1 MKKSTRRLLAMILGV
16 VLMFS
21 TFSFTSSEFQK
32 TVWGFEEETDDVEN
46 LKNLE
51 SDNAKISIPDLGYLY
66 SGKAITPKITVEY
79 DGIPL
84 IQNTDYTV
92 SYSNNINAGTAKYII
107 KGINDYTG
115 TVEREFTILP
125 YNLNSEN
132 VTIDDSN
139 LQEDLEFNGKDR
151 TPIVQL
157 KYNGQALNPMADFVT
172 HYENNFYPGTA
183 KITIKGIGNFTG
195 EVVKTFKIIKTP
207 IGNVTI
213 RTSFDSA
220 KQLVVQVNNGS
231 YAMTKEMDYTY
242 TVSTDAEGN
251 ITITFTGLGDNY
263 TGTCVRNIPADENP
277 NKPVPPT
284 VKQTKIKTIKN
295 NKGKKVKLTWK
306 KISGANGYKIR
317 YSTNKKLK
325 KAKTKTIKKN
335 TAKYTIKKLKLKKKY
350 YVQVRAYKM
359 FNGKTYYG
367 KWSKSKK
374 IKITK

>member
-1 MKKSTRRLLAMILGV
+1 MKKNSKRFFAMILSAALV
-16 VLMFS
+16 FS
-21 TFSFTSSEFQK
+21 TLSLTSSEFQK
-32 TVWGFEEETDDVEN
+32 VVWGSEEETDVVEK
-46 LKNLE
+46 LKNIE
-51 SDNAKISIPDLGYLY
+51 SDNAKVSIPDLGYVY
-66 SGKAITPKITVEY
+66 SGKAITPKMTVTY
-79 DGIPL
+79 DENTL
-84 IQNTDYTV
+84 VQNKDYTV
-92 SYSNNINAGTAKYII
+92 TYSNNINAGTAKYVI

-115 TVEREFTILP
+115 TVEGKFTIIP
-125 YNLNSEN
+125 YNLNSGN

-139 LQEDLEFNGKDR
+139 LKDELEFNGKDR
-151 TPIVQL
+151 TPIVEL
-157 KYNGQALNPMADFVT
+157 KYNGQLLYPMADFKT
-172 HYENNFYPGTA
+172 DYENNFYPGTA

-195 EVVKTFKIIKTP
+195 EVVKSFKIVKTP

-231 YAMTKEMDYTY
+231 YAMTKEKDYTY
-242 TVSTDAEGN
+242 TVSTDTEGN

-284 VKQTKIKTIKN
+284 VKQTKIKTVKN

-317 YSTNKKLK
+317 YSTSKKLK
-325 KAKTKTIKKN
+325 KAKTKTVKKN
-335 TAKYTIKKLKLKKKY
+335 TTKYTITKLKLKKKY
-350 YVQVRAYKM
+350 YIQVRAYKM